1 MFSRRQHI
9 KAGIK
14 KRSDN
19 SVAARIRKI
28 EEGPMPDYPK
38 DVDSRGNYVYIYIE
52 QHGPSGVQ
60 VDHIDFYMDNN
71 RINSWNIKH
80 NGYVQIHEE
89 GKRLFRAGTHRALAW
104 IARNIFP
111 NIGRHDG

>member
-1 MFSRRQHI
+1 MFSHRQHI
-9 KAGIK
+9 KAGTK

-19 SVAARIRKI
+19 SVKARLSKI
-28 EEGPMPDYPK
+28 EDSPPPDYPENI
-38 DVDSRGNYVYIYIE
+38 DSRENYVYIYIE
-52 QHGPSGVQ
+52 QHSQRGVKIDC
-60 VDHIDFYMDNN
+60 VDFYMDNN

-80 NGYVQIHEE
+80 NGYMQIHES

-104 IARNIFP
+104 IARNIFT